1 MTEIEKLKKVI
12 DSLEEQ
18 ANEVASFNGV
28 LGSIKELRD
37 ELERISK
44 ISVKALDEATGNSN
58 VSKSFLE
65 GYKSNFQE
73 LEKRMAALEL
83 SIEKVMSQVHSMDFV
98 SSSQFDNHVKDS
110 SNVLEKNFEALKSN
124 LEQRFSSLKNLVLVS
139 AIILGSFIGYLA
151 YLSK

>member
-73 LEKRMAALEL
+73 LEK
-83 SIEKVMSQVHSMDFV
+83 
-98 SSSQFDNHVKDS
+98 
-110 SNVLEKNFEALKSN
+110 
-124 LEQRFSSLKNLVLVS
+124 
-139 AIILGSFIGYLA
+139 
-151 YLSK
+151 